1 MDKKDLKNMFPSL
14 KGKWEDKGYYKKL
27 EGLFEPIS
35 EGLTKYG
42 RRLQIQGAEKLQPF
56 HNFLADTDVPITT
69 QQAVRV
75 ADAYKKLGGNPVDI
89 NNPEA
94 LYGEGDVANLS
105 RKFPESP

>member
-42 RRLQIQGAEKLQPF
+42 
-56 HNFLADTDVPITT
+56 
-69 QQAVRV
+69 
-75 ADAYKKLGGNPVDI
+75 
-89 NNPEA
+89 
-94 LYGEGDVANLS
+94 
-105 RKFPESP
+105 